1 MLSVSVKRRRLLDKG
16 PSRAVN
22 MSRSIG
28 IPKVF
33 GVRPDRFDHQVE
45 STGAVDLARYAVR
58 HVRRDEQGFGE
69 VVQAID
75 ALGVAVLHQEH
86 RARTVFR
93 PREQEQM
100 IGAEV
105 EHWRSG

>member
-1 MLSVSVKRRRLLDKG
+1 M
-16 PSRAVN
+16 
-22 MSRSIG
+22 
-28 IPKVF
+28 F

-69 VVQAID
+69 VVQTID

-86 RARTVFR
+86 RA
-93 PREQEQM
+93 
-100 IGAEV
+100 
-105 EHWRSG
+105 